1 MEIKE
6 LAFKIEEL
14 TNKAKVINSFQ
25 EVFFQAIF
33 RGEPLPDNYEWAY
46 AEFCQITESMAQ
58 NMETLQQCTFKLL
71 KELNY

>member
-33 RGEPLPDNYEWAY
+33 RWEPLPE
-46 AEFCQITESMAQ
+46 
-58 NMETLQQCTFKLL
+58 
-71 KELNY
+71 